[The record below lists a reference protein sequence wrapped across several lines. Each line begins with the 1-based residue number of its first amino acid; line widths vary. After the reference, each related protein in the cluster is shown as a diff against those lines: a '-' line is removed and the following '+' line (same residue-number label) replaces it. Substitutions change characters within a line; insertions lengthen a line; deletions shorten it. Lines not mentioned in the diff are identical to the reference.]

1 MNTNKYWNQKD
12 RFKVKFMK
20 IIELRIIIKDFKI
33 KLKINY
39 YQTYKQF

>member
-1 MNTNKYWNQKD
+1 MNINKYWNQND
-12 RFKVKFMK
+12 RYKVKFMK

-39 YQTYKQF
+39 YQVYKQF